1 MGLRSEKTPKLL
13 PSHIQW
19 VHLQK
24 GLEERKITTE
34 TCKCAKRTMDLDA
47 HMIRS
52 LANFLLLLQEYDEVA
67 KPGHCTTIGDTT
79 TWSRSEGE
87 TVGQSEPGEER
98 LPYIPWVRQDDGSK
112 PLISRR
118 RVAPKQQ
125 HQVCK
130 SNNFPCLLTSPPWL
144 AREEEEVAQLQNP
157 WRGSR
162 AYREDSPLE
171 KPAHSSTM

>member
-1 MGLRSEKTPKLL
+1 MGSRSEKTPKLL

-34 TCKCAKRTMDLDA
+34 ACKCAKRIMDLDA
-47 HMIRS
+47 NATRS
-52 LANFLLLLQEYDEVA
+52 LANFLLLLQEYDEVV
-67 KPGHCTTIGDTT
+67 KPGHCTTIGDAG

-87 TVGQSEPGEER
+87 TLGHSEPGEER
-98 LPYIPWVRQDDGSK
+98 LPYIPWVWRDDGNKS
-112 PLISRR
+112 LIRR
-118 RVAPKQQ
+118 QRVALKQH

-130 SNNFPCLLTSPPWL
+130 NNNFPCFLTSPPRS

-162 AYREDSPLE
+162 AYREASPPE